1 MRDDTMVCDLCGAVN
16 EFLAIQCWNCGY
28 WFSQADYIFPLA
40 ASQVYEGEELE
51 EKLEEYREHRDEQ
64 Y

>member
-1 MRDDTMVCDLCGAVN
+1 MDYDTMVCDLCGAVN
-16 EFLAIQCWNCGY
+16 EFLAIRCWNCGY
-28 WFSQADYIFPLA
+28 WFSKADYIFPLA

-51 EKLEEYREHRDEQ
+51 EKLEEYREHCENQ